1 MARIFVIGAT
11 GGVGHRLVPLLIDAG
26 HEVTAL
32 HRKPEQ
38 ADSLRAMGATPVQ
51 GDLMELTA
59 GDFEP
64 MFEGQDAVVFSAG
77 AAGSGLERTTRI
89 DGDAPLDVIAA
100 MNRMSVPRLYLVSV
114 FPDAGRGKEIKP
126 GFEHY
131 MLAKKTADAAVV
143 ASGVDYVILRPGTL
157 MDEDG
162 DGRVALAHALNYGS
176 VARGH
181 VAAVLAALIDTP
193 EVSLEILELTD
204 GTEEIAASVAA
215 LPRRVTV

>member
-11 GGVGHRLVPLLIDAG
+11 GGVGHRLVPLLIEAG

-64 MFEGQDAVVFSAG
+64 MFEGHDAVVFSAG

-89 DGDAPLDVIAA
+89 DGEAPLDVIAA

-143 ASGVDYVILRPGTL
+143 ASGLDYVILRPGTL

-162 DGRVALAHALNYGS
+162 DGRVALAHALDYGS

-181 VAAVLAALIDTP
+181 VAAVLAALIDAP
-193 EVSLEILELTD
+193 EISHEILELTD

-215 LPRRVTV
+215 LPRHVAV

>member
-1 MARIFVIGAT
+1 MARIFIIGAT
-11 GGVGHRLVPLLIDAG
+11 GGVGHRLVPLLIAAG

-64 MFEGQDAVVFSAG
+64 MFEGHDAVVFSAG

-89 DGDAPLDVIAA
+89 DGEAPLDVIAA

-143 ASGVDYVILRPGTL
+143 ASGLDYVILRPGTL

-162 DGRVALAHALNYGS
+162 DGRVALAHALDYGS

-181 VAAVLAALIDTP
+181 VAAVLAALIDAP
-193 EVSLEILELTD
+193 EISHEILELTD

-215 LPRRVTV
+215 LPRHVAV

>member
-11 GGVGHRLVPLLIDAG
+11 GGVGHRLVPLLIEAG

-64 MFEGQDAVVFSAG
+64 MFEGHDAVVFSAG

-89 DGDAPLDVIAA
+89 DGEAPLDVIAA
-100 MNRMSVPRLYLVSV
+100 MNRTGVPRLYLVSA
-114 FPDAGRGKEIKP
+114 FPDAGRGKEIKS

-143 ASGVDYVILRPGTL
+143 ASGLDYVILRPGTL
-157 MDEDG
+157 IDEDG
-162 DGRVALAHALNYGS
+162 DGRVALAHALDYGS

-181 VAAVLAALIDTP
+181 VAAVLAALIDAP
-193 EVSLEILELTD
+193 EISHEILELTD

-215 LPRRVTV
+215 LPRHVAV